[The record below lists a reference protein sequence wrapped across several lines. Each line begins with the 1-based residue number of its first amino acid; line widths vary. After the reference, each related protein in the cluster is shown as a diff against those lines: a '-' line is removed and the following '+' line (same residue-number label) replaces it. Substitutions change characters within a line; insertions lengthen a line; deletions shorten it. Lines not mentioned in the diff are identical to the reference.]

1 MTTKQIA
8 QFLANI
14 KGNTYLVDG
23 EKARVEGVSI
33 NPTTGRVMITT
44 NKGTKF
50 WNKGNTAFTQ
60 VFSQQVSPGR
70 TIPSVI
76 ARPTDETE
84 TLDTKPTVYLRKQDQ
99 PTKVHTT
106 TPTSTAPATLPPAQP
121 VLPTPYLY
129 NRIQLLMDLRKINTR
144 QLAELMGLTYNAC
157 WCILRK
163 CDTHITFTN
172 LQLIAIALQVSL
184 PYLVSTE
191 KISTQSLQQY
201 TTTI

>member
-1 MTTKQIA
+1 
-8 QFLANI
+8 
-14 KGNTYLVDG
+14 
-23 EKARVEGVSI
+23 
-33 NPTTGRVMITT
+33 
-44 NKGTKF
+44 
-50 WNKGNTAFTQ
+50 
-60 VFSQQVSPGR
+60 
-70 TIPSVI
+70 
-76 ARPTDETE
+76 
-84 TLDTKPTVYLRKQDQ
+84 
-99 PTKVHTT
+99 
-106 TPTSTAPATLPPAQP
+106 
-121 VLPTPYLY
+121 
-129 NRIQLLMDLRKINTR
+129 MDLREINTR

>member
-8 QFLANI
+8 QFLTNI

-70 TIPSVI
+70 TIHTFI
-76 ARPTDETE
+76 
-84 TLDTKPTVYLRKQDQ
+84 YL
-99 PTKVHTT
+99 
-106 TPTSTAPATLPPAQP
+106 TSS
-121 VLPTPYLY
+121 
-129 NRIQLLMDLRKINTR
+129 
-144 QLAELMGLTYNAC
+144 LT
-157 WCILRK
+157 
-163 CDTHITFTN
+163 
-172 LQLIAIALQVSL
+172 SL
-184 PYLVSTE
+184 
-191 KISTQSLQQY
+191 TQTYS
-201 TTTI
+201 

>member
-129 NRIQLLMDLRKINTR
+129 NRIQLLMNLRKINTR